1 MFAVGDDLV
10 VRAGAD
16 ATLKAGD
23 QFVDVARNM
32 KGIFA
37 GSFLT
42 STPTGVFK
50 SMCMDA
56 FVSTWDVDRTYGGKT
71 NGLMLGVK
79 KSRPEWF
86 VFPNARASVLIV
98 SATEEIRSS
107 SKAAL
112 IRMGSGNEVAPL
124 KSPDF
129 SNVTPGLDA
138 TPCCSHETIKTV

>member
-1 MFAVGDDLV
+1 MFTVSDDLV

-23 QFVDVARNM
+23 KLVDVARDM
-32 KGIFA
+32 KRIFA

-42 STPTGVFK
+42 TAPAGVFE
-50 SMCMDA
+50 SRYMDV
-56 FVSTWDVDRTYGGKT
+56 VSIWDANRTDGGKT

-79 KSRPEWF
+79 KSRPEWL

-98 SATEEIRSS
+98 SATEKIKSS
-107 SKAAL
+107 SNAAL
-112 IRMGSGNEVAPL
+112 IKMGSGNEVAPL
-124 KSPDF
+124 KSPDV

-138 TPCCSHETIKTV
+138 TPCYSQDVINTM